1 MHQISHRW
9 KLGFALAFT
18 TAFMWGLLPIA
29 IKVLFHS
36 MDPWTITF
44 YRFIGAAILMGIY
57 LAAKK
62 QLPSPAK
69 FTKPVMVLLAIC
81 IVGLCAN
88 YILFL
93 FGLELTTPSTTQV
106 LIQLAPMILL
116 FGGLYIFK
124 EKFSKIQWLGFVLFM
139 FGLLLFFNIRLTT
152 IFSAE
157 GDYAKGVFY
166 IIAAA
171 ITWAAYALAQKQL
184 LRDYSSI
191 AVMFMILVAGSV
203 IFAPMTEFNQIF
215 QLDTLGL
222 ALLIFS
228 SLNTAIAYGAF
239 AEALNH
245 WEASRVSAI
254 LSLTPVITVISLEI
268 LSSYYPN
275 NFEGETLSTLTI
287 AGISV
292 VVLGSMLV
300 ALGKHGSSKEEDET
314 VTEQPTAEV

>member
-1 MHQISHRW
+1 MHQITHRW

-18 TAFMWGLLPIA
+18 TAVMWGLLPIA

-36 MDPWTITF
+36 MDSWTITF
-44 YRFIGAAILMGIY
+44 YRFIGAALMMGAY
-57 LAAKK
+57 LAYKK
-62 QLPSPAK
+62 QIPSPRT
-69 FTKPVMVLLAIC
+69 FNTSIMLLLGIC
-81 IVGLCAN
+81 ILGLCAN

-93 FGLELTTPSTTQV
+93 FGLDLTTPSTTQV
-106 LIQLAPMILL
+106 LIQLAPMLLL

-124 EKFSKIQWLGFVLFM
+124 EKFSKIQWLGFVLFIV
-139 FGLLLFFNIRLTT
+139 GLLLFFNIRLKQ
-152 IFSAE
+152 IISAE
-157 GDYAKGVFY
+157 GDFASGVFY

-184 LRDYSSI
+184 LKDYSSI
-191 AVMFMILVAGSV
+191 AVMFMILVAGTI
-203 IFAPMTEFNQIF
+203 IFAPLTQFSQIL

-222 ALLIFS
+222 VLLIFS

-245 WEASRVSAI
+245 WEASRVSAV

-268 LSSYYPN
+268 LSSQYPLH
-275 NFEGETLSTLTI
+275 FKGETLSSLTI

-292 VVLGSMLV
+292 VVVGSMLV
-300 ALGKHGSSKEEDET
+300 ALGKHRSAGAEDT
-314 VTEQPTAEV
+314 VTEQPTAEL